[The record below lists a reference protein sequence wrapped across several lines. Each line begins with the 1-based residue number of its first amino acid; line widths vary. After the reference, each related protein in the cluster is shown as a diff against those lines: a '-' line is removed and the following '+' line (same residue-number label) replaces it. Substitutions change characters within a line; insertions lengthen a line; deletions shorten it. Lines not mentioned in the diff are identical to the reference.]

1 MFLGNIT
8 VLHFMFYYLRDAVH
22 YSRLFP
28 GQTTAQGVQ
37 TFSAIEVGS
46 LLVASLVG
54 GILSDKLQ
62 RRKLFVIISSLIMMG
77 ALLLYAFFPTWSM
90 VLVGTAVLGVGFGVF
105 LAVDLALASQVLPAA
120 IDRGKDIGII
130 NA

>member
-62 RRKLFVIISSLIMMG
+62 RRKLFVIVSSLIMTV
-77 ALLLYAFFPTWSM
+77 ALLLYAFFPIWSM
-90 VLVGTAVLGVGFGVF
+90 VLAGAVVFGI
-105 LAVDLALASQVLPAA
+105 AT
-120 IDRGKDIGII
+120 GIF
-130 NA
+130 